1 MPLKDKP
8 DQKLVRN
15 WNDPETVIAFL
26 AILVLGGLVAL
37 GLNGP
42 LKGGLLTIV
51 GYFFGRP
58 LLQGMLGNKR

>member
-1 MPLKDKP
+1 
-8 DQKLVRN
+8 
-15 WNDPETVIAFL
+15 VIAF
-26 AILVLGGLVAL
+26 AAMIVLGSLVAM

-58 LLQGMLGNKR
+58 MIREIFK

>member
-1 MPLKDKP
+1 M
-8 DQKLVRN
+8 
-15 WNDPETVIAFL
+15 
-26 AILVLGGLVAL
+26 VLGALVAM

-58 LLQGMLGNKR
+58 MIREILK